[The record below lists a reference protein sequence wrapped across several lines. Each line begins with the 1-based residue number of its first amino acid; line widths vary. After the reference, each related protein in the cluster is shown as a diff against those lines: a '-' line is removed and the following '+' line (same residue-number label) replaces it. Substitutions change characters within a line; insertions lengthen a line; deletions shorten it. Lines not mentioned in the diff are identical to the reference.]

1 MKPISYITNE
11 QIENYACDFYLKF
24 GEKID
29 FRTITTKLFEKGKN
43 HYGIP
48 MLPYEISWDT
58 LTDTEFFT
66 LLKNL
71 PIQNLFA
78 NYHASS
84 DYIPASP
91 IIPPDL
97 DVYAIYYI
105 QNIKDHRHAHDF
117 FEINYVFSGECH
129 MLFENETLTLS
140 SGELCIISP
149 GSMHDMYASDDSIA
163 VSIMIRKDT
172 FENTFFRL
180 LSQKNLLADFF
191 RTILYSETEKA
202 NYLFFTTNNSFIIH
216 DSIKTI
222 FMDCYILDSYS
233 NTCAISRIHIFFSIL
248 LRRFSH
254 TIQIYNESSNVT
266 DQTTFLLILQY
277 IQNHYQT
284 VSLDVLCSV
293 FHYNKSY
300 LSRLIHKNSGRNFI
314 DIVTD
319 LKLSQAIDLLNNTAL
334 SIAEISELIGYNN
347 VDHFS
352 KHFKKKYS
360 IPPSVYRTNT
370 IRISSGTDK
379 KDSRH
384 KSDVSD
390 TQNP

>member
-11 QIENYACDFYLKF
+11 QIENYAHDFYLKT
-24 GEKID
+24 GTKMN
-29 FRTITTKLFEKGKN
+29 FRTITAQLFKEGQNEYK
-43 HYGIP
+43 IP
-48 MLPYEISWDT
+48 DLPYDISWDS
-58 LTDTEFFT
+58 LTDREFFS
-66 LLKNL
+66 LLKQL
-71 PIQNLFA
+71 PIPNLFA

-84 DYIPASP
+84 EYIPASP
-91 IIPPDL
+91 IIPVDL

-105 QNIKDHRHAHDF
+105 QDIKDCRHAHDF
-117 FEINYVFSGECH
+117 FEIDYVFSGECH
-129 MLFENETLTLS
+129 MLFENETLALS

-149 GSMHDMYASDDSIA
+149 GSMHDVYTSDGSIA
-163 VSIMIRKDT
+163 ISIMIRKDT

-191 RTILYSETEKA
+191 RTNLYSETEKA
-202 NYLFFTTNNSFIIH
+202 NYLFFTTNNSSIVH
-216 DSIKTI
+216 NAIKTI

-248 LRRFSH
+248 LRHFSH
-254 TIQIYNESSNVT
+254 TIQIYNESNNMNN
-266 DQTTFLLILQY
+266 QTNFLLILKY

-284 VSLDVLCSV
+284 VSLDLLCTV

-300 LSRLIHKNSGRNFI
+300 LSRLIRKNTGHNFI

-319 LKLSQAIDLLNNTAL
+319 LKLSQAVDLLRNTTL
-334 SIAEISELIGYNN
+334 SIAEISELVGYNN

-360 IPPSVYRTNT
+360 FPPSVYRANS
-370 IRISSGTDK
+370 IND
-379 KDSRH
+379 RH
-384 KSDVSD
+384 S
-390 TQNP
+390 

>member
-11 QIENYACDFYLKF
+11 QIENYARDFYLKF

-29 FRTITTKLFEKGKN
+29 FRTITTKLFEKGNN

-66 LLKNL
+66 LLKSL

-91 IIPPDL
+91 IIPLDL

-202 NYLFFTTNNSFIIH
+202 NYLLFTTNNSSIIH

-319 LKLSQAIDLLNNTAL
+319 LKLSQAIDLLNNTTL

-360 IPPSVYRTNT
+360 FPPSVYRINT
-370 IRISSGTDK
+370 IRTSSEPDK
-379 KDSRH
+379 KL
-384 KSDVSD
+384 
-390 TQNP
+390 